1 MVRGTIVRE
10 VASHALRAVRRIA
23 SDFSRAPREPNYAI
37 FAVAFLCSATAL
49 QMLSTT
55 VLWEIW
61 ERTQDALMLGYAG
74 LARALPVFVLAL
86 PAGHAADRYS
96 RKRILIA
103 SWAAYG
109 LGAFGFAAFGAAED
123 APIWSFFALLFGI
136 GCIRSF
142 NAPSRGSLLPLL
154 VREDSLEN
162 ALAWNSGIFQ
172 ASSIIGPL
180 LAGYALGASMPTWV
194 VYVTCA
200 TLLMLSAAA
209 TCALKP
215 RHAPQASGGRGL
227 GAMLAGMSHIWKERT
242 VLAAITLDM
251 VGVLLGGAT
260 ALLPLFADQILGG
273 GAATL
278 GWLRAAPYIGAL
290 ASAIVLAARPRFS
303 RAGPTLLI
311 VVAAFGACMTVFG
324 ISQIVW
330 LSFAALVVSGAVDNV
345 SVVIRHA
352 LVQLRTPN
360 RLRGR
365 VSAVNGLFIECSNE
379 LGAFESGLVA
389 KLFGPV
395 VSVVSGGI
403 GTVLAVGAIAWMS
416 PELRKL
422 GVIREIEA
430 EEERP
435 AMSA

>member
-1 MVRGTIVRE
+1 MVRVTIVRD
-10 VASHALRAVRRIA
+10 VASRALRAVRRIA

-37 FAVAFLCSATAL
+37 FAVVFLCSATAL

-61 ERTQDALMLGYAG
+61 ERTHDALMLGYAG

-86 PAGHAADRYS
+86 PAGHAADRFS
-96 RKRILIA
+96 RKRILLA
-103 SWAAYG
+103 TWAAYS
-109 LGAFGFAAFGAAED
+109 LTAFGFAAFGAADD
-123 APIWSFFALLFGI
+123 APIWVFYALLFGL

-154 VREDSLEN
+154 VREGTLEN

-172 ASSIIGPL
+172 ASSILGPL
-180 LAGYALGASMPTWV
+180 LAGYALGADMPTWV

-200 TLLMLSAAA
+200 ALLALSALG

-215 RHAPQASGGRGL
+215 RHAQQAAGGRGL
-227 GAMLAGMSHIWKERT
+227 GAMLEGMSHIWKERT

-273 GAATL
+273 GAETL

-290 ASAIVLAARPRFS
+290 GSAIVLAARPRFT
-303 RAGPTLLI
+303 RAGPVLL
-311 VVAAFGACMTVFG
+311 VVVGAFGACMIVFG
-324 ISQIVW
+324 ISQVVW
-330 LSFAALVVSGAVDNV
+330 ISFAALAASGAVDNV

-389 KLFGPV
+389 RIFGPA

-435 AMSA
+435 TMSA